1 MYTSE
6 QLLDKVNAHLSS
18 LDYSHHPAGLYAPI
32 EYALSLGGKRL
43 RPVLMLMA
51 HSLYRDDVD
60 SILNQAAGIEIY
72 HNFTLLHDDLMDKAD
87 LRRGKPVVHKVWN
100 ENAAILSGDAMLML
114 AYRYVADGLKP
125 EHRPVF
131 DLFGRTAIEVCEGQQ
146 LDMEFEQ
153 REDVTVDEYIGMIR
167 LKTSVLLA
175 CGLKMGAMLADAP
188 ASDAAALYEY
198 GVNLGLAFQL
208 KDDLLDVYGDTSVFG
223 KKIGG
228 DILCNKKTYMLIRA
242 AEMASPEQKA
252 ELAGW
257 VEAVNPDPDK
267 KIDAVVSIY
276 NKVGIREECERQIDL
291 FSRLAEESL
300 AAVSVPEERKA
311 ALRAMLDKLKKR
323 DS

>member
-6 QLLDKVNAHLSS
+6 QLLDKINAHLSS
-18 LDYSHHPAGLYAPI
+18 LDYTHHPTGLYAPI

-43 RPVLMLMA
+43 RPMLMLMA
-51 HSLYRDDVD
+51 FNLYRDDVD
-60 SILNQAAGIEIY
+60 SILNQAVGLEIY

-100 ENAAILSGDAMLML
+100 ENAAILSGDTMLML
-114 AYRYVADGLKP
+114 AYKYVAEGLKP
-125 EHRPVF
+125 ERRSAF

-146 LDMEFEQ
+146 LDMEFEK
-153 REDVTVDEYIGMIR
+153 REDVTVDEYIEMIR

-175 CGLKMGAMLADAP
+175 CGLKMGALLAGAP
-188 ASDAAALYEY
+188 SSDTDALYEY

-242 AEMASPEQKA
+242 AELASPEQKA
-252 ELAGW
+252 QLIEW
-257 VEAVNPDPDK
+257 IEAVNPAPER
-267 KIDAVVSIY
+267 KIEAVVSIY
-276 NKVGIREECERQIDL
+276 NKVGIRRECERQIDS
-291 FSRLAEESL
+291 FSHLAEESL
-300 AAVSVPEERKA
+300 AAVNVSEERKA
-311 ALRAMLDKLKKR
+311 ALRAILDKLKKR
-323 DS
+323 NS

>member
-1 MYTSE
+1 MYTPE
-6 QLLDKVNAHLSS
+6 QLLDKINAHLSS
-18 LDYSHHPAGLYAPI
+18 LDYSHHPTGLYDPI

-43 RPVLMLMA
+43 RPMLMLMA
-51 HSLYRDDVD
+51 YNLYRDDVD
-60 SILNQAAGIEIY
+60 SILNQAVGLEIY

-100 ENAAILSGDAMLML
+100 ENAAILSGDTMMMLS
-114 AYRYVADGLKP
+114 YKYVAEGLKP
-125 EHRPVF
+125 EHRSAF

-153 REDVTVDEYIGMIR
+153 REDVTVDEYIDMIR

-175 CGLKMGAMLADAP
+175 CGLKMGALLADAP
-188 ASDAAALYEY
+188 ASDADALYKY

-242 AEMASPEQKA
+242 AELESPEQKA
-252 ELAGW
+252 ELVKW
-257 VEAVNPDPDK
+257 IEAVNPDPEK
-267 KIDAVVSIY
+267 KIEAVVSIY
-276 NKVGIREECERQIDL
+276 NKVGIREECERQIDS
-291 FSRLAEESL
+291 FSHLAEESL
-300 AAVSVPEERKA
+300 AAVSVPEESKV

-323 DS
+323 NS

>member
-1 MYTSE
+1 MYTPE
-6 QLLDKVNAHLSS
+6 QLLDKINAHLSS
-18 LDYSHHPAGLYAPI
+18 LDYSHHPTGLYDPI

-43 RPVLMLMA
+43 RPMLMLMA
-51 HSLYRDDVD
+51 YNLYRDDVD
-60 SILNQAAGIEIY
+60 SILNQAVGLEIY

-100 ENAAILSGDAMLML
+100 ENAAILSGDTMMML
-114 AYRYVADGLKP
+114 AYKYVAEGLKP
-125 EHRPVF
+125 EHRSAF

-153 REDVTVDEYIGMIR
+153 REDVTVDEYIDMIR

-175 CGLKMGAMLADAP
+175 CGLKMGALLADAS
-188 ASDAAALYEY
+188 ASDADALYKY

-242 AEMASPEQKA
+242 AELASPEQKA
-252 ELAGW
+252 ELVKW
-257 VEAVNPDPDK
+257 IEAVNPEPEK
-267 KIDAVVSIY
+267 KIEAVVSIY
-276 NKVGIREECERQIDL
+276 NKVGIREECERQIDS
-291 FSRLAEESL
+291 FSHLAEESL
-300 AAVSVPEERKA
+300 AAVSVPEESKA

-323 DS
+323 NS

>member
-6 QLLDKVNAHLSS
+6 QLLDKINAHLS
-18 LDYSHHPAGLYAPI
+18 LLGYSHHPAGLYAPI

-51 HSLYRDDVD
+51 YNLYRDNVD
-60 SILNQAAGIEIY
+60 SILNQAAGLEIY

-114 AYRYVADGLKP
+114 AYRYVAEGLKTK
-125 EHRPVF
+125 HRSAF

-175 CGLKMGAMLADAP
+175 CGLKMGALLADAP
-188 ASDAAALYEY
+188 APDADALYEY

-242 AEMASPEQKA
+242 AELASPEQKA
-252 ELAGW
+252 ELVGW
-257 VEAVNPDPDK
+257 VEALNPDPEK
-267 KIDAVVSIY
+267 KIEAVVSIY
-276 NKVGIREECERQIDL
+276 NKVGIREECERRIDA
-291 FSRLAEESL
+291 FSHLAEENL

-311 ALRAMLDKLKKR
+311 GLRAMLDKLKKR

>member
-6 QLLDKVNAHLSS
+6 QLLDKINAHLSS
-18 LDYSHHPAGLYAPI
+18 LDYTHHPTGLYAPI

-43 RPVLMLMA
+43 RPMLMLMA
-51 HSLYRDDVD
+51 FNLYRDDVD
-60 SILNQAAGIEIY
+60 SILNQAVGLEIY

-100 ENAAILSGDAMLML
+100 ENAAILSGDTMLML
-114 AYRYVADGLKP
+114 AYKYVAEGLKP
-125 EHRPVF
+125 ERRSAF

-146 LDMEFEQ
+146 LDMEFEK
-153 REDVTVDEYIGMIR
+153 REDVTVDEYIEMIR

-175 CGLKMGAMLADAP
+175 CGLKMGALLAGAP
-188 ASDAAALYEY
+188 SSDADALYEY

-242 AEMASPEQKA
+242 AELASPEQKA
-252 ELAGW
+252 QLIEW
-257 VEAVNPDPDK
+257 IEAVNPAPER
-267 KIDAVVSIY
+267 KIEAVVSIY
-276 NKVGIREECERQIDL
+276 NKVGIRRECERQIDL
-291 FSRLAEESL
+291 FSHLAEESL
-300 AAVSVPEERKA
+300 AAVNVSEERKA
-311 ALRAMLDKLKKR
+311 ALRAILDKLKKR
-323 DS
+323 NS